1 MPLKRFLSY
10 GGKTVWALLI
20 GFIVA
25 SALSTTL
32 LAKTAELRFER
43 DVNRMVYN
51 DNLGVLNEVKAKI
64 GETSDSLKRLLSD
77 TTSTIANRP
86 YIVVSIEEHKI
97 WYKQGDSVLFEAGV
111 ATGSGKTMVS
121 EAGGRQYKF
130 DTPRG
135 RLVVQDKE
143 VDPAWVP
150 PDWHFLEQARKRGLG
165 MIRMERGQTIQAS
178 DGSVV
183 TVSGSDVVK
192 RYPSGSTV
200 ALTADDG
207 REIVVNGNIVVPPFG
222 VNQRRYKGVLGTRRL
237 VLGDGYG
244 IHGTNNPGSIGQS
257 VSHGCVR
264 MRNEDIEK
272 LFEIVPIGTPVFIY

>member
-20 GFIVA
+20 GFAVA
-25 SALSTTL
+25 TALSTTL
-32 LAKTAELRFER
+32 LAKTAELRYKR

-51 DNLGVLNEVKAKI
+51 DNIGVLKEVKAKI
-64 GETSDSLKRLLSD
+64 GETSDSLNRLLSD
-77 TTSTIANRP
+77 TTSSVANKA
-86 YIVVSIEEHKI
+86 YIVVSIEEHRI
-97 WYKQGDSVLFEAGV
+97 WYKKGDSVLFEAGV
-111 ATGSGKTMVS
+111 ATGSGKSMVS
-121 EAGGRQYKF
+121 EAGGAQYKF

-165 MIRMERGQTIQAS
+165 MVKMERGQSIQTS
-178 DGSVV
+178 DGAMVS
-183 TVSGSDVVK
+183 VSGSDVVK
-192 RYPSGSTV
+192 RYPNGSTV
-200 ALTADDG
+200 PLTAEDG
-207 REIVVNGNIVVPPFG
+207 REIVVNGNIIVPPYG

-244 IHGTNNPGSIGQS
+244 IHGTNQPESIGRS

-272 LFEIVPIGTPVFIY
+272 LFDMVPVGTPVFIY

>member
-1 MPLKRFLSY
+1 MPLNRFLSY
-10 GGKTVWALLI
+10 GGKTVWALLL
-20 GFIVA
+20 GFVVA

-32 LAKTAELRFER
+32 LAKTAELRFKR

-51 DNLGVLNEVKAKI
+51 DNLGVLQEVKSKL
-64 GETSDSLKRLLSD
+64 GQTSDSLNRLLSD
-77 TTSTIANRP
+77 TTSSVANKA

-97 WYKQGDSVLFEAGV
+97 WYKEGDSVLFEAGV
-111 ATGSGKTMVS
+111 ATGSGKSMVS

-135 RLVVQDKE
+135 RLVVQGKE

-165 MIRMERGQTIQAS
+165 MVRMERGQTIQGS

-192 RYPSGSTV
+192 RYANGSTV

-207 REIVVNGNIVVPPFG
+207 REIVVNGNIIVPPFG

-244 IHGTNNPGSIGQS
+244 IHGTNNPASIGQS

-272 LFEIVPIGTPVFIY
+272 LFEMVPVGTPVFIY

>member
-20 GFIVA
+20 GFVVA

-32 LAKTAELRFER
+32 LAKTAELRYKR

-64 GETSDSLKRLLSD
+64 GQTSDSLKTLLSD
-77 TTSTIANRP
+77 TTSAVANKP
-86 YIVVSIEEHKI
+86 YIVISIEEHHL

-111 ATGSGKTMVS
+111 ATGSGKSMVS
-121 EAGGRQYKF
+121 DAGGQQYKF

-165 MIRMERGQTIQAS
+165 MVKMERGQTITTS
-178 DGSVV
+178 DGATVS
-183 TVSGSDVVK
+183 VSGSELVK
-192 RYPSGSTV
+192 RYPNGSTV
-200 ALTADDG
+200 PLTASEG
-207 REIVVNGNIVVPPFG
+207 REIVVNGNIVVPPYG
-222 VNQRRYKGVLGTRRL
+222 VNQRRYMGVLGTRRL

-244 IHGTNNPGSIGQS
+244 IHGTNEPSSIGRS

-264 MRNEDIEK
+264 MRNQDIEK
-272 LFEIVPIGTPVFIY
+272 LYDMVPVGTPVFIY

>member
-1 MPLKRFLSY
+1 MPLNRFLSY
-10 GGKTVWALLI
+10 GGKTVWALLL
-20 GFIVA
+20 GFVVA

-32 LAKTAELRFER
+32 LAKTAELRFKR

-51 DNLGVLNEVKAKI
+51 DNLGVLQEVKARL
-64 GETSDSLKRLLSD
+64 GQTSDSLNRLLSD
-77 TTSTIANRP
+77 TTSSVASKA

-97 WYKQGDSVLFEAGV
+97 WYKEGDSVLFEAGV
-111 ATGSGKTMVS
+111 ATGSGKSMVS
-121 EAGGRQYKF
+121 ETGGSQYKF

-165 MIRMERGQTIQAS
+165 MVRMERGQAIQGS

-183 TVSGSDVVK
+183 TVAGSDVVK
-192 RYPSGSTV
+192 RYPNGSTV

-207 REIVVNGNIVVPPFG
+207 REIVVNGNIIVPPFG

-244 IHGTNNPGSIGQS
+244 IHGTNNPASIGRS

-272 LFEIVPIGTPVFIY
+272 LFEMVPVGTPVFIY

>member
-10 GGKTVWALLI
+10 GGKTVWALLL
-20 GFIVA
+20 GFVIA
-25 SALSTTL
+25 TALSTTL
-32 LAKTAELRFER
+32 MAKTAELRFER

-51 DNLGVLNEVKAKI
+51 DNIGVLNEVKAKM
-64 GETSDSLKRLLSD
+64 GQTSDSLRRLLSD
-77 TTSTIANRP
+77 TTSSVANRP

-111 ATGSGKTMVS
+111 ATGSGKSMVS

-165 MIRMERGQTIQAS
+165 MIKMERGQTIQGS

-183 TVSGSDVVK
+183 TVAGSDVVK
-192 RYPSGSTV
+192 RYPNGSTV
-200 ALTADDG
+200 ALSADDG

-244 IHGTNNPGSIGQS
+244 IHGTNNPSSIGRS

-272 LFEIVPIGTPVFIY
+272 LFEMVPIGTPVFIY

>member
-1 MPLKRFLSY
+1 MPLNRFLSY
-10 GGKTVWALLI
+10 GGKTVWALLL
-20 GFIVA
+20 GFVVA
-25 SALSTTL
+25 TALSTTL
-32 LAKTAELRFER
+32 LAKTAELRFKR
-43 DVNRMVYN
+43 DVSRMVYN
-51 DNLGVLNEVKAKI
+51 DNLGVLQEVKAKL
-64 GETSDSLKRLLSD
+64 GQTSDSLNRLLSD
-77 TTSTIANRP
+77 TTSSVANKA
-86 YIVVSIEEHKI
+86 YIVVSIEEHRI
-97 WYKQGDSVLFEAGV
+97 WYKEGDSVLFEAGV
-111 ATGSGKTMVS
+111 ATGSGKSMVS

-165 MIRMERGQTIQAS
+165 MVRMERGQAIQGS

-183 TVSGSDVVK
+183 TVAGSDVVK
-192 RYPSGSTV
+192 RYPNGSTV

-207 REIVVNGNIVVPPFG
+207 REIVVNGNIIVPPFG

-244 IHGTNNPGSIGQS
+244 IHGTNNPESIGRS

-272 LFEIVPIGTPVFIY
+272 LFEMVPVGTPVFIY

>member
-1 MPLKRFLSY
+1 MPLNRFLSY
-10 GGKTVWALLI
+10 GGKTVWALLL
-20 GFIVA
+20 GFVVA

-32 LAKTAELRFER
+32 LAKTAELRYKR

-51 DNLGVLNEVKAKI
+51 DNLGVLKEVKAKM
-64 GETSDSLKRLLSD
+64 GETSDRLNTLLSD
-77 TTSTIANRP
+77 TTSTVANRA
-86 YIVVSIEEHKI
+86 YIVVSIEEHTI
-97 WYKQGDSVLFEAGV
+97 WYKQGDSVLFQAGV
-111 ATGSGKTMVS
+111 ATGSGKSMVS
-121 EAGGRQYKF
+121 EAGGQQYKF

-150 PDWHFLEQARKRGLG
+150 PDWHFLEQSRKRGLG
-165 MIRMERGQTIQAS
+165 MVKMERGQSIQTS
-178 DGSVV
+178 DGAVV
-183 TVSGSDVVK
+183 SVSGSDVVK
-192 RYPSGSTV
+192 RYPNGSTV
-200 ALTADDG
+200 ALAAEDG
-207 REIVVNGNIVVPPFG
+207 REIVVNGNIIVPPYG

-244 IHGTNNPGSIGQS
+244 IHGTNQPSSIGRS

-272 LFEIVPIGTPVFIY
+272 LFEMVPVGTPVFIY